1 MPDWFQESAAVVLVV
16 VVLVFLV
23 RSVLG
28 TRGLPA
34 KLDQINDR
42 IIFASDAIL
51 EAWRAENRGAKGE
64 IIEALQQQT
73 SAIEDEVSKLRREI
87 SSLRSEMTSRS

>member
-1 MPDWFQESAAVVLVV
+1 MPDWFQESAALVLVV

-51 EAWRAENRGAKGE
+51 ETWRTENQGAKAE
-64 IIEALQQQT
+64 IIEALQQQN
-73 SAIEDEVSKLRREI
+73 SAIEAEVSALRREI
-87 SSLRSEMTSRS
+87 LNLRSEMTSQS